1 MSKLEAL
8 ANDEAMQERRR
19 AIADPLRMRILGLLN
34 DSAGGMTAN
43 ELGERLG
50 MTPNRLYY
58 HLRILETADVIGVVD
73 TRASGRMVER
83 VYDQI
88 SRGRFIW
95 DAENPLELAM
105 VLGAG
110 LEVSRMGAE
119 EALFEQAR
127 RIASKDEP
135 PVVTWGTPSFA
146 TTHEEIVEFV
156 KRVDALQMEFR
167 ERAAEKLDGCDAADA
182 RQLRFTWLVYE
193 QDAPRSP

>member
-1 MSKLEAL
+1 VRKAEAL

-34 DSAGGMTAN
+34 DSQAGMTAN
-43 ELGERLG
+43 ELGEGLA
-50 MTPNRLYY
+50 MNPNRLYY
-58 HLRILETADVIGVVD
+58 HLRILETAGVIGVVD
-73 TRASGRMVER
+73 TRATGRMVER

-88 SRGRFIW
+88 YRGRFIW

-105 VLGAG
+105 YLGSQ
-110 LEVSRMGAE
+110 LEVARTGAE

-127 RIASKDEP
+127 CVGAGERS
-135 PVVTWGTPSFA
+135 PVVTWGQPSFA
-146 TTHEEIVEFV
+146 TTHDEIVEFT
-156 KRVDALQMEFR
+156 KRLDALQHEFR
-167 ERAAEKLDGCDAADA
+167 ERASKLESRADEM